1 MWGTPPFTNSAN
13 HLLSNNPMTLAT
25 ETLKSLGTALNPS
38 RMSQGVDLKVKKKK
52 KDGGR
57 KKKKNN
63 KPRKRRWGG
72 GEADRPRE
80 REGRREEAGK
90 ERATYWAQFQAL
102 SLGIRGFSC
111 LRVYGHRLLEALSF
125 PLENEGGS
133 LLSVNPSGEL
143 LADNVPISFSFHL
156 HPPSGPISCH

>member
-1 MWGTPPFTNSAN
+1 
-13 HLLSNNPMTLAT
+13 MTLAT
-25 ETLKSLGTALNPS
+25 ETLKSLGTTLKPS
-38 RMSQGVDLKVKKKK
+38 RTSQGVDLKVKKKK

-57 KKKKNN
+57 KKKKN
-63 KPRKRRWGG
+63 KPRRRRWGG

-111 LRVYGHRLLEALSF
+111 LRVYGHRLLEAPSL

-133 LLSVNPSGEL
+133 LLTVNPSGEL
-143 LADNVPISFSFHL
+143 LADNVPISFSFYL